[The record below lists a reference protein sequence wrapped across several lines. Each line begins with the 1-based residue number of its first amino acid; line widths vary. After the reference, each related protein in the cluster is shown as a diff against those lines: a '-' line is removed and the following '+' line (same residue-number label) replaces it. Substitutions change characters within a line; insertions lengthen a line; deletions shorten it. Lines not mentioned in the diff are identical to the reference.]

1 MLFCV
6 FTCVDFLHSFE
17 FFFVFF
23 CSFDETFS
31 MKIFFRIL
39 AFFFSLLMNMF
50 FILFRG
56 EMDSLLLAKMTL

>member
-23 CSFDETFS
+23 ALLRDFLDENFLQNSGLFLLSFEGV
-31 MKIFFRIL
+31 
-39 AFFFSLLMNMF
+39 F
-50 FILFRG
+50 FILF
-56 EMDSLLLAKMTL
+56 